1 MSIKTIG
8 WITLT
13 LGSLLAIATTSL
25 AHANDDLVD
34 SIQADYENRL
44 GDMFEEFHANP
55 ELSLA
60 EFKTSK
66 KIAKELRTH
75 GFNVTENV
83 GGTGVVALLK
93 NGEGPLVMMRADMD
107 GLPVEEK
114 SGLSYASTATQL
126 DPVTQKNFP
135 VMHAVVM
142 MCILLA

>member
-75 GFNVTENV
+75 GFSVTENV
-83 GGTGVVALLK
+83 GGTGVVAL
-93 NGEGPLVMMRADMD
+93 
-107 GLPVEEK
+107 
-114 SGLSYASTATQL
+114 
-126 DPVTQKNFP
+126 
-135 VMHAVVM
+135 
-142 MCILLA
+142 